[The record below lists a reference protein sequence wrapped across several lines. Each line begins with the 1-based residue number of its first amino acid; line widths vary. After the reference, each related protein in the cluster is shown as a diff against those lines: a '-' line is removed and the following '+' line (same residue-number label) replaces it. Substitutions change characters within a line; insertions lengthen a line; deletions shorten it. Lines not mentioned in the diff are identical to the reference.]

1 MHQQNLS
8 VKIIFKI
15 HQKILAFVQIFKPYM
30 SSTAQSHPL
39 LLFLLDVSSLS
50 SPLCAS
56 IIFGYFVSEEN
67 LINFSMQSISLQ
79 LWSLNQWNLLVQS
92 RDAFFFFSSA
102 PNFTWSIII
111 ENEQILFHEQLN
123 LQNQII
129 LVSSLKHQEYIY
141 QMFLGLS

>member
-39 LLFLLDVSSLS
+39 LLFQLDVSSLS

-56 IIFGYFVSEEN
+56 VIFGYFVSEEN

-92 RDAFFFFSSA
+92 RDAFFFSSA

>member
-56 IIFGYFVSEEN
+56 VIFVYFVSEEN

-92 RDAFFFFSSA
+92 RDAFFFSSA

>member
-56 IIFGYFVSEEN
+56 VIFGYFVSEEN

-92 RDAFFFFSSA
+92 RDAFFFSSA
-102 PNFTWSIII
+102 PNVTWSIII

>member
-56 IIFGYFVSEEN
+56 VIFGYFVSEEN

-79 LWSLNQWNLLVQS
+79 LWSLNQWNLLAQS
-92 RDAFFFFSSA
+92 RDAFFFSSA

>member
-50 SPLCAS
+50 SPLCAFV
-56 IIFGYFVSEEN
+56 IFGYFVSEEN

-92 RDAFFFFSSA
+92 RDAFFFSSA

>member
-56 IIFGYFVSEEN
+56 VIFGYFVSEEN

-92 RDAFFFFSSA
+92 RDAFFFSSA

-129 LVSSLKHQEYIY
+129 LVSSLKHQDI
-141 QMFLGLS
+141 FIRCSSV

>member
-8 VKIIFKI
+8 VKIISKI

-56 IIFGYFVSEEN
+56 VIFGYFVSEEN

-79 LWSLNQWNLLVQS
+79 LWSLNQWTLLVQS
-92 RDAFFFFSSA
+92 RDAFFFSSA

>member
-56 IIFGYFVSEEN
+56 VIFGYFVSEEN

-92 RDAFFFFSSA
+92 RDAFFFSSA

>member
-56 IIFGYFVSEEN
+56 VIFGYFVSEEN

-92 RDAFFFFSSA
+92 RDAFFFSSA
-102 PNFTWSIII
+102 PNFTWSINI

>member
-15 HQKILAFVQIFKPYM
+15 HQKILAFVQVFKPYM

-56 IIFGYFVSEEN
+56 VIFGYFVSEEN

-92 RDAFFFFSSA
+92 RDAFFFSSA